1 MLVSDSGSLF
11 LSSGVILAIIL
22 KEFVPKIKIVLF
34 FVFLLFFFF
43 YHFLGRL
50 TRLEPLDGPFGST
63 SLMFDT
69 TSLKYLS
76 PKKVV

>member
-43 YHFLGRL
+43 LPFSWSFDQIGASGRPVWVH
-50 TRLEPLDGPFGST
+50 EPH
-63 SLMFDT
+63 
-69 TSLKYLS
+69 
-76 PKKVV
+76 V